1 MYVSG
6 VPGTGKTATM
16 REVVRSL
23 QEAVQTGDLPE
34 FQVWCP
40 KHDRG
45 ALTEEWV

>member
-23 QEAVQTGDLPE
+23 QEAVKLEDLPD
-34 FQVWCP
+34 FQVRC
-40 KHDRG
+40 
-45 ALTEEWV
+45 